1 MCHPVCVC
9 AVQALLLKG
18 EVFEGMRSYKDASD
32 TYRRA
37 LATHPGHRDLENA
50 LHRVQSKQSQWANK
64 SSALLL
70 LYRNTFVIKYSVG
83 FH

>member
-1 MCHPVCVC
+1 MCVC

-50 LHRVQSKQSQWANK
+50 LNRVQSKQSQW
-64 SSALLL
+64 
-70 LYRNTFVIKYSVG
+70 G
-83 FH
+83 